1 MVDPRIILLC
11 AAIYGGVWITGK
23 AVDGVKHARVK
34 VEHVVKA
41 TGSKIG
47 HGLKHVIGK

>member
-1 MVDPRIILLC
+1 MVDPRVVLIVL
-11 AAIYGGVWITGK
+11 AVYGGVWVTGK
-23 AVDGVKHARVK
+23 AVDGVKTARVK